1 MGWYLKLPIK
11 VKLMLSFSLMMLFT
25 LVITVFAVQA
35 IRDAQSIADHIELTL
50 ETRNQRVA
58 EMNKATIAV
67 QEQGDLLVKQITD
80 ALTNMRLSSLSPNID
95 SNLRQALKRMQDAA
109 DNLQLVRYPNEI
121 GIIKSNAEK
130 IIATYNE
137 QIASVVAMG
146 HYPAARSKYQILI
159 PSLFTPIYD
168 NLDLVRTM
176 QLREVL
182 TQAHSIADNSRMY
195 TVIGIAAIALAVSI
209 FIALWSSA
217 YIKRALHI
225 AIDNLELMANCD
237 FSHKVT
243 APYHDEFDL
252 LTRALEKMR
261 VQMIDVASIISNITR
276 NVSSAMERARQ
287 STTALSQNASD
298 SENRTISVAAA
309 TDQMVATTHDI
320 ASNCELAATLANETS
335 DKANEGKAKTKDS
348 IAMIHDQVEQTNAN
362 SQQISAMIN
371 QSRSI
376 NTIVNTIDEI
386 AAQTNLLALNA
397 AIEAARAGEAG
408 RGFAVVAD
416 EVRALASRT
425 SSSTNEITQKVKL
438 IENDANKATDT
449 MEKTLTGISN
459 LEADTSGLET
469 VLNDIFDYIGKVTAQ
484 ITQIATASEQQST
497 ATGEISA
504 NMQEL
509 TQSSREVAQIAKE
522 TEKEINLTS
531 EEITKLVSTMSQ
543 FKLA

>member
-11 VKLMLSFSLMMLFT
+11 VKLMLSFSLVMLFT

-35 IRDAQSIADHIELTL
+35 IRDAQSIADHIEITL

-80 ALTNMRLSSLSPNID
+80 ALTNMQLSSLSPNID
-95 SNLRQALKRMQDAA
+95 SNLRQALERMQAAA
-109 DNLQLVRYPNEI
+109 DNLQLTRYPNEI

-225 AIDNLELMANCD
+225 AIDIYAASVQVGGDGVSRCALHMEDAVL
-237 FSHKVT
+237 H
-243 APYHDEFDL
+243 
-252 LTRALEKMR
+252 RATYM
-261 VQMIDVASIISNITR
+261 T
-276 NVSSAMERARQ
+276 
-287 STTALSQNASD
+287 LSQTAC
-298 SENRTISVAAA
+298 
-309 TDQMVATTHDI
+309 Q
-320 ASNCELAATLANETS
+320 C
-335 DKANEGKAKTKDS
+335 
-348 IAMIHDQVEQTNAN
+348 
-362 SQQISAMIN
+362 
-371 QSRSI
+371 
-376 NTIVNTIDEI
+376 
-386 AAQTNLLALNA
+386 NLLSCIPRYPTRGALCHVQSPHL
-397 AIEAARAGEAG
+397 ILLHARFQVSRAPL
-408 RGFAVVAD
+408 RS
-416 EVRALASRT
+416 VRL
-425 SSSTNEITQKVKL
+425 L
-438 IENDANKATDT
+438 
-449 MEKTLTGISN
+449 
-459 LEADTSGLET
+459 
-469 VLNDIFDYIGKVTAQ
+469 
-484 ITQIATASEQQST
+484 
-497 ATGEISA
+497 
-504 NMQEL
+504 
-509 TQSSREVAQIAKE
+509 
-522 TEKEINLTS
+522 
-531 EEITKLVSTMSQ
+531 
-543 FKLA
+543 

>member
-1 MGWYLKLPIK
+1 M
-11 VKLMLSFSLMMLFT
+11 
-25 LVITVFAVQA
+25 
-35 IRDAQSIADHIELTL
+35 
-50 ETRNQRVA
+50 
-58 EMNKATIAV
+58 
-67 QEQGDLLVKQITD
+67 
-80 ALTNMRLSSLSPNID
+80 
-95 SNLRQALKRMQDAA
+95 
-109 DNLQLVRYPNEI
+109 
-121 GIIKSNAEK
+121 
-130 IIATYNE
+130 
-137 QIASVVAMG
+137 
-146 HYPAARSKYQILI
+146 
-159 PSLFTPIYD
+159 
-168 NLDLVRTM
+168 
-176 QLREVL
+176 
-182 TQAHSIADNSRMY
+182 
-195 TVIGIAAIALAVSI
+195 
-209 FIALWSSA
+209 
-217 YIKRALHI
+217 
-225 AIDNLELMANCD
+225 
-237 FSHKVT
+237 
-243 APYHDEFDL
+243 
-252 LTRALEKMR
+252 
-261 VQMIDVASIISNITR
+261 
-276 NVSSAMERARQ
+276 
-287 STTALSQNASD
+287 
-298 SENRTISVAAA
+298 AAA

-531 EEITKLVSTMSQ
+531 EEITKLVTTMSQ
-543 FKLA
+543 FKLS